1 MSPSRLLS
9 LLLLPAL
16 LPLGGCAFGTSPSAV
31 NIDLRKKN
39 QALEAK
45 VAELEAKSAADQQ
58 VIAGLRESR
67 PTIPTLPADRLARL
81 YTTTGLELGRL
92 TGGLDADG
100 AKAGDEGV
108 KVYIAPIDAGNQPI
122 KMSGSFTIEAF
133 DLADPASPLV
143 GKWTFDVEQV
153 RKRWRGSF
161 LDYNYVLE
169 CPWQDR
175 VPAHD
180 ELTLKITFLDELTQT
195 TFKAQTVVRVA
206 LPK

>member
-9 LLLLPAL
+9 FLLLPAL
-16 LPLGGCAFGTSPSAV
+16 LPLGGCALGTSPSAV
-31 NIDLRKKN
+31 NIELRKKN

-45 VAELEAKSAADQQ
+45 VADLEAKSAADQQ
-58 VIAGLRESR
+58 IIAGLRDSR
-67 PTIPTLPADRLARL
+67 PTVPTLPADRLARL

-100 AKAGDEGV
+100 TKAGDEGV
-108 KVYIAPIDAGNQPI
+108 KVYIAPVDAENQPI

-143 GKWTFDVEQV
+143 GKWAFDVEQV

-180 ELTLKITFLDELTQT
+180 ELTLKITFLDELTQA
-195 TFKAQTVVRVA
+195 TFKAQTVVKVS